1 MEKLEE
7 MYFSELNETIHFA
20 YERKQYYATKKY
32 KVLFSI
38 IETQLKLPFKLEIWG
53 TLR

>member
-7 MYFSELNETIHFA
+7 FYCLEMNEAINIA
-20 YERKQYYATKKY
+20 YQRKNFYLANKY

-38 IETQLKLPFKLEIWG
+38 IETQLKLPFKVEIWG

>member
-7 MYFSELNETIHFA
+7 MYCSEMNEAINLA
-20 YERKQYYATKKY
+20 YERKQYYAMKKY

-38 IETQLKLPFKLEIWG
+38 IETQLKLPFKVEIWG
-53 TLR
+53 NLR